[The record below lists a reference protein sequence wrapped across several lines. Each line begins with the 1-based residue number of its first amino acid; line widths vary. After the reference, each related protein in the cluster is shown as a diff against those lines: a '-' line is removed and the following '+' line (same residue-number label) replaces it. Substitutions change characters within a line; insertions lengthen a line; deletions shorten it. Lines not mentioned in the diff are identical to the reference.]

1 MAASKRFDWAD
12 FMKGILMFLVILYH
26 SEVYYGSGHSWSWV
40 FAPFFLSGFFF
51 VSGYLFTK
59 DITKVS
65 LLAKCKQTFR
75 AILVPYFVFVILLA
89 FPKVLIGH
97 TTTEQ
102 IIIDILMLRASW
114 FVIAIAAMQ
123 LLFAMVLKLRDSIEN
138 LLVSTG
144 VFFAIG
150 YLFVLMYRDCPQ
162 WILDNPWLH
171 SEELP
176 NRLPACINLA
186 LVQSPFFAL
195 GIVFRH
201 YENVS
206 LILDKIVNWGGY
218 LIISVLLY
226 VVLYLWIDHRYI
238 GSSMCVAT
246 DSYNNILLIFLI
258 GIIGIWMVMCIS
270 HKIGCWKPINYI
282 GKYSLL
288 FYFLNGG
295 VLTLVSPLMRKLP
308 FLDSNCFFNKFLVAV
323 IATLLMLPMVWFIN
337 KYLSIITGNKE
348 SFNRISK
355 RLGLNNN
362 W

>member
-1 MAASKRFDWAD
+1 MTASKRFDWAD

-40 FAPFFLSGFFF
+40 FEPFFLSGFFF

-65 LLAKCKQTFR
+65 FWTKCKQTFR
-75 AILVPYFVFVILLA
+75 AILIPYFVFVILLA

-97 TTTEQ
+97 AATEQ

-176 NRLPACINLA
+176 NRLPACFNLA
-186 LVQSPFFAL
+186 LIQSPFFAL

-201 YENVS
+201 YES
-206 LILDKIVNWGGY
+206 AGLIPKKVVYGG
-218 LIISVLLY
+218 
-226 VVLYLWIDHRYI
+226 
-238 GSSMCVAT
+238 G
-246 DSYNNILLIFLI
+246 
-258 GIIGIWMVMCIS
+258 
-270 HKIGCWKPINYI
+270 
-282 GKYSLL
+282 
-288 FYFLNGG
+288 
-295 VLTLVSPLMRKLP
+295 
-308 FLDSNCFFNKFLVAV
+308 
-323 IATLLMLPMVWFIN
+323 
-337 KYLSIITGNKE
+337 
-348 SFNRISK
+348 
-355 RLGLNNN
+355 
-362 W
+362 

>member
-1 MAASKRFDWAD
+1 M
-12 FMKGILMFLVILYH
+12 
-26 SEVYYGSGHSWSWV
+26 
-40 FAPFFLSGFFF
+40 
-51 VSGYLFTK
+51 
-59 DITKVS
+59 
-65 LLAKCKQTFR
+65 
-75 AILVPYFVFVILLA
+75 
-89 FPKVLIGH
+89 
-97 TTTEQ
+97 
-102 IIIDILMLRASW
+102 
-114 FVIAIAAMQ
+114 
-123 LLFAMVLKLRDSIEN
+123 
-138 LLVSTG
+138 
-144 VFFAIG
+144 
-150 YLFVLMYRDCPQ
+150 
-162 WILDNPWLH
+162 
-171 SEELP
+171 
-176 NRLPACINLA
+176 
-186 LVQSPFFAL
+186 
-195 GIVFRH
+195 
-201 YENVS
+201 
-206 LILDKIVNWGGY
+206 GGN
-218 LIISVLLY
+218 LIISTILY
-226 VVLYLWIDHRYI
+226 VVLYLWIDHSYI

-355 RLGLNNN
+355 RLGLNIN